1 MDKIKVLLFAM
12 TGFGNNAFKALV
24 EQPFINLLGVFT
36 SKRQVTPFPYYECE
50 HLYKIVQKYEI
61 PLYEGLS
68 FRDKVT
74 VEMIKNL
81 LPDVI
86 VVSTF
91 NQIIPQSVIDIP
103 KFGIINVH
111 PSLLPKYRG
120 ATPTVWALLN
130 GEKET
135 GITTHFIENEQIDCG
150 RIILQTKLKIE
161 SNDTDGSIRPK
172 LAKLSEKALINSM
185 HLILRENKEIF
196 PKQNESEATYY
207 TKRTLKDAEINLDS
221 SFKDIVRKIRAMSP
235 YPGAYLKYNG
245 KKYIVKSAT
254 LLNPENPEDVF
265 NISGQGLVINTLDGM
280 VRFQLAKNQVGYTAI
295 G

>member
-1 MDKIKVLLFAM
+1 MDKINVLLFAM

-235 YPGAYLKYNG
+235 YPGARLTHNGERYLATSASLINDKTIKRNKSDETESIVVDSLQG
-245 KKYIVKSAT
+245 KIKFQVKKES
-254 LLNPENPEDVF
+254 
-265 NISGQGLVINTLDGM
+265 
-280 VRFQLAKNQVGYTAI
+280 K
-295 G
+295 